1 MARTGPAPEPSPSTP
16 SSSVSQ
22 SDPSKFSRSSV
33 RYAFFSAKA
42 HTLFWSVTALGFA
55 SDFISKRWALKA
67 IGIPGESGQFLAP
80 GAGKN
85 PIVLIENYLT
95 LNTLHN
101 PGAVTGLLS
110 GRTGLLI
117 AASALALVFLFWLY
131 STSRANQWVTHIA
144 LGMLF
149 SGALGNM
156 YDRIFNDGKV
166 IDFIEVDLHFWVFNP
181 WPTFNLAD
189 VWLCVGVG
197 VLILTFLKGDHPAAD
212 KKNRTVSP

>member
-1 MARTGPAPEPSPSTP
+1 MARNGPGPEPSPSAP
-16 SSSVSQ
+16 SSSPAL
-22 SDPSKFSRSSV
+22 SDHPKSIQTITSAVFSV
-33 RYAFFSAKA
+33 KA
-42 HTLFWSVTALGFA
+42 HAFFWSVTAMGFA
-55 SDFISKRWALKA
+55 SDLISKRWALNT
-67 IGIPGESGQFLAP
+67 IGVPCESGQLIDP

-101 PGAVTGLLS
+101 PGAVTGLLA
-110 GRTGLLI
+110 GKTGLLI
-117 AASALALVFLFWLY
+117 GASAVAIIFLFWLFC
-131 STSRANQWVTHIA
+131 TSRAHQWVTHIA
-144 LGMLF
+144 LGLLL

-156 YDRIFNDGKV
+156 YDRVFNNGKV

-197 VLILTFLKGDHPAAD
+197 VLILTFLVGGGGR
-212 KKNRTVSP
+212 KNI